1 MIKNNHKQNH
11 ITFCKYLSQFHQK
24 FLGNGWFFSV
34 LQQDSGGA
42 SLHGA
47 CNKAGS
53 PKTSSNLC
61 VFNFI
66 RNFSEIFPWRYG
78 GKFWWNWK
86 RTGLNLFLDYLP
98 CYVRHP
104 KMRHLSPASGQKKSS
119 ISKNS
124 LQTKEIFRLN
134 EPFKSDLDCWKY
146 YVASVLFSPDNFI
159 YSRVL
164 NSIQVI

>member
-1 MIKNNHKQNH
+1 MGTI
-11 ITFCKYLSQFHQK
+11 
-24 FLGNGWFFSV
+24 LGKSALDALKIEVFKKKIYIEE
-34 LQQDSGGA
+34 SGVA
-42 SLHGA
+42 SLRGA

-66 RNFSEIFPWRYG
+66 RNFSEVFPWRYG

-86 RTGLNLFLDYLP
+86 RTGLNLFWDYLP

-104 KMRHLSPASGQKKSS
+104 KMRHLSPASGQKKSF

-124 LQTKEIFRLN
+124 LETKEIFQLN

-146 YVASVLFSPDNFI
+146 YVASMVIWIVEFSSGGYKIRKIFA
-159 YSRVL
+159 
-164 NSIQVI
+164 